1 MAKNIIIKA
10 KRPCSRIDIFV
21 SESYK
26 NISRSK
32 IEKLIKSNKVKLN
45 NNLINKKNKEI
56 QIGDIVEI
64 ELPEIEKIN
73 FHPSFKLE
81 KLFEDDYLLIIDK
94 PSGISVHPGAGK
106 YQETI
111 LDVFRYFYP
120 EVNNIKDNERPGI
133 IHRIDKDTSGILLLA
148 KDEITMKRMQKKFKR
163 REIKKSYFALVSGKM
178 RYKNGTINAPIAR
191 DRRRRNR
198 FRVYQNEDIENSRE
212 SVTEYSVIYEFE
224 NFSFVKVFPHT
235 GRTHQIRVHFSFSG
249 NPILGDKIYGNSKS
263 FERLALHAYSIKF
276 HHPIY
281 KNLITSYST
290 LPEIFRKYIQE
301 EFLKQQTSIK

>member
-1 MAKNIIIKA
+1 VTKNIIIKA

-73 FHPSFKLE
+73 FHPSFNLE
-81 KLFEDDYLLIIDK
+81 KLFEDDYLLIINK

-120 EVNNIKDNERPGI
+120 EINNIKDNERPGI

-198 FRVYQNEDIENSRE
+198 FRVYQNEDVENCRD

-249 NPILGDKIYGNSKS
+249 NPILGDKIYGKSKS
-263 FERLALHAYSIKF
+263 FERLALHAYSIEF
-276 HHPIY
+276 HHPTY
-281 KNLITSYST
+281 ENLITSYST
-290 LPEIFRKYIQE
+290 LPEIFRKYMQQ
-301 EFLKQQTSIK
+301 EFLKQ